1 MSRSPSAK
9 VAAASANAGGG
20 GGVRTKTILL
30 VSCARVMVG
39 VARMAFSFFVV
50 ALATEFSWSTADQ
63 GRVKA
68 SFAFGYL
75 FTQIPGGMAGDRI
88 GNKIFQ
94 VLALLSCAVATMV
107 IPTLIAATGPESSPW
122 IVEAAC
128 TLMGFCCGA
137 QHPTMTALMKKW
149 CLPAEKN
156 WVSSMESLA
165 TVSGSLIN
173 CLFVAYLTAALG
185 WRNAMYCVSA
195 LNWVA
200 LAGIMVVADA
210 PTASGGW
217 MPLSAEEAA
226 LYRAE
231 GMLADEPAGGS
242 GAKKGKKSA
251 AAKTGGSAVAL
262 FTSVGTW
269 VLILSHAMY
278 NFARYTF
285 EQEMPKFYSEQL
297 SAEKEVGLHLST
309 LHIAAFAFSLLAKGV
324 VDSLGLSPIG
334 LRRTAIVGGYGVLAA
349 GCAVLAFMATRET
362 LPSAYTFTLC
372 LDVLWMGLTAQSF
385 GHMGNYYDITSTNTG
400 LLMGVGNTFA
410 TLPSYLSPLFV
421 ANILQ
426 SSADTNQA
434 WAVVFSAIGGFA
446 LLTALLYSMFVV
458 VDVVDEPQQGKAK
471 KA

>member
-1 MSRSPSAK
+1 MPPRRSSAK
-9 VAAASANAGGG
+9 VAAAPAVVSTGA
-20 GGVRTKTILL
+20 VRTKTLLL
-30 VSCARVMVG
+30 VSGARVMVG

-50 ALATEFSWSTADQ
+50 ALATEFDWSTADQ

-68 SFAFGYL
+68 AFAFGYL
-75 FTQIPGGMAGDRI
+75 FTQVPGGMAGDRI

-94 VLALLSCAVATMV
+94 VLALISCAVATMV
-107 IPTLIAATGPESSPW
+107 IPTLIATAGAESSPW
-122 IVEAAC
+122 IVEVAC

-156 WVSSMESLA
+156 WVASMESLA

-173 CLFVAYLTAALG
+173 CLFVASLTASLG

-195 LNWVA
+195 LNWLA
-200 LAGIMVVADA
+200 LAGILVIADA

-242 GAKKGKKSA
+242 DSSAKKGEKSA
-251 AAKTGGSAVAL
+251 AAAKPGGSAVAL
-262 FTSVGTW
+262 FTSAGTW

-285 EQEMPKFYSEQL
+285 EQEMPKFYGEQL
-297 SAEKEVGLHLST
+297 GAEKEAGLHLST

-334 LRRTAIVGGYGVLAA
+334 LRRAAIVGGYGVLAA

-362 LPSAYTFTLC
+362 LPSAHMFTLC
-372 LDVLWMGLTAQSF
+372 LDVLWMGLTVQMFGQEEILEQS
-385 GHMGNYYDITSTNTG
+385 
-400 LLMGVGNTFA
+400 LWC
-410 TLPSYLSPLFV
+410 P
-421 ANILQ
+421 
-426 SSADTNQA
+426 
-434 WAVVFSAIGGFA
+434 
-446 LLTALLYSMFVV
+446 
-458 VDVVDEPQQGKAK
+458 
-471 KA
+471 